1 MTHTTFIHSSDL
13 QIGMT
18 RKFLS
23 PEAQARFDES
33 RERSID
39 ALGNLARDRGAEF
52 IVIAGDVFE
61 HNSLEER
68 TLGRALEALRRLP
81 VPVFL
86 LPGNHDPLVAD
97 SIFSRTEDIE
107 NVTVL
112 SSSEP
117 IEAVDGVDIV
127 GAPLLTKYPSDDLCA
142 QAVRALEP
150 SGRVRI
156 LVGHGQVE
164 GFGTDDDE
172 ALIHLDPLEDALS
185 RGVIDYVA
193 LGDSHSTASLGS
205 SGKVWFSGAPETTD
219 YAERS
224 GTSGPAG
231 SSGFSGAVAGGESD
245 SGNALVVT
253 VTKDGGASE
262 VSVDKVRTGIW
273 TFDALGWE
281 VTDADDVAEVI
292 DQLRAY
298 PDKDRT
304 VIKYALT
311 GTLGLEATRTLAR
324 ELAALEPVF
333 AALYERDR
341 LMDLHLE
348 PGEEE
353 LDNLPLT
360 GYASQAMHQLVGE
373 AAQGD
378 PTARDAVNLLFRFSQ
393 EAK

>member
-150 SGRVRI
+150 SDRVRI

-193 LGDSHSTASLGS
+193 LGDSHSTASLGF

-224 GTSGPAG
+224 DT
-231 SSGFSGAVAGGESD
+231 SGFSDAAAGGESD

-253 VTKDGGASE
+253 VTKDGVASE
-262 VSVDKVRTGIW
+262 VSVDKVHTGIW

-311 GTLGLEATRTLAR
+311 GTLGLEATRTLER

>member
-1 MTHTTFIHSSDL
+1 MTKTTFIHSSDL

-23 PEAQARFDES
+23 LEAQSRFDEA

-39 ALGNLARDRGAEF
+39 ALGDLARERDAEF

-61 HNSLEER
+61 HNALEKR

-81 VPVFL
+81 VPVLL

-97 SIFSRTEDIE
+97 SIFSHTEDIE

-112 SSSEP
+112 TTEDP
-117 IEAVDGVDIV
+117 VEVLDGVEVV
-127 GAPLLTKYPSDDLCA
+127 GAPLLTKHPSEDLCA
-142 QAVRALEP
+142 KVVRRLEP
-150 SGRVRI
+150 TDKIRI

-164 GFGTDDDE
+164 GFGTEQTE
-172 ALIHLDPLEDALS
+172 ALINLDVLEDACAQ
-185 RGVIDYVA
+185 GVIDYVA

-205 SGKVWFSGAPETTD
+205 SGRVWFSGAPETTD
-219 YAERS
+219 FAER
-224 GTSGPAG
+224 T
-231 SSGFSGAVAGGESD
+231 GGEVGGEAD
-245 SGNALVVT
+245 SGNALVVE
-253 VTKDGGASE
+253 VSKDGGTST
-262 VSVDKVRTGIW
+262 VQVDKVHTGTW

-281 VTDADDVAEVI
+281 VADAEDVAEVI
-292 DQLRAY
+292 AQLRAY

-311 GTLGLEATRTLAR
+311 GTLGLEATRTLEQ
-324 ELAALEPVF
+324 ELGALEPVF
-333 AALYERDR
+333 GALYERER

-353 LDNLPLT
+353 LENLSLT
-360 GYASQAMHQLVGE
+360 GFANQAMHELVAE
-373 AAQGD
+373 ATAGD
-378 PTARDAVNLLFRFSQ
+378 ATARDAVNLLFRFSQ